1 MRLRLWLF
9 ALDVVFALGG
19 YGSRLY
25 YWVLERASDATD
37 WGSDERGEDT

>member
-1 MRLRLWLF
+1 MKAKLWLL
-9 ALDVVFALGG
+9 ALDVVFACGG

-37 WGSDERGEDT
+37 WGAPDEGSEA

>member
-1 MRLRLWLF
+1 MRQRFWLL
-9 ALDVVFALGG
+9 ALDVVFACGG

-37 WGSDERGEDT
+37 WGVPEGSEE